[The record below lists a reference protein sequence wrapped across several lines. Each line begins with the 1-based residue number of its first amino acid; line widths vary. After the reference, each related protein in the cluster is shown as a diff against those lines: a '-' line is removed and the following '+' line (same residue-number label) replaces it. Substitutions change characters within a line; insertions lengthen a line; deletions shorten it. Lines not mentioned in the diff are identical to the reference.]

1 LQNQIKKIEEV
12 DKMGKWTIGKCVYWL
27 LALIFCF
34 VFLYPVYFTIIS
46 SFKNNNEIWNTMFAL
61 PSSIEWGNYVSA
73 IFDVQILRAVLN
85 SFVFS
90 AGACIV
96 VVIFVTMA
104 AYVVA
109 RKLIR
114 GTTFLRLYYLLGL
127 MIPPY
132 AMLIP
137 VVTMFTEFGMRDKY
151 LPMIFLYAGINFPM
165 SFYIITGFIAGI
177 SRELDEAAIVDGA
190 NTFQIVFGI
199 IFPIAKPGIFTG
211 AIMAFLTV
219 YNELVFANTLLSTKA
234 MKTIS
239 VRLLGLQGERFTSYG
254 PMFASIVMSIIP
266 IMIIYLLFQE
276 KIEGGAVAG
285 AIKG

>member
-1 LQNQIKKIEEV
+1 MK
-12 DKMGKWTIGKCVYWL
+12 KWTVGKVLYWA
-27 LALIFCF
+27 LAAIFSL
-34 VFLYPVYFTIIS
+34 VFIYPIYFTVIS

-61 PSSIEWGNYVSA
+61 PSGMEWSNYISA
-73 IFDVQILRAVLN
+73 VFDVQILQAVLN
-85 SFVFS
+85 SFLFS
-90 AGACIV
+90 FGACVIV
-96 VVIFVTMA
+96 VVFVTMA

-109 RKLIR
+109 RRLLKCS
-114 GTTFLRLYYLLGL
+114 GFLKLYYLLGL

-137 VVTMFTEFGMRDKY
+137 IVTFFTTFLLRDKY

-165 SFYIITGFIAGI
+165 SFYLITGFISGI
-177 SRELDEAAIVDGA
+177 SKELDEAAVMDGCS
-190 NTFQIVFGI
+190 TFGIVFRI

-211 AIMAFLTV
+211 AIMAFLAV

-254 PMFASIVMSIIP
+254 PMFASIVMSIVP
-266 IMIIYLLFQE
+266 ILIIYLLFQE

-285 AIKG
+285 AVKG

>member
-1 LQNQIKKIEEV
+1 MK
-12 DKMGKWTIGKCVYWL
+12 KWTIGKVVYWFFAIL
-27 LALIFCF
+27 LSFIFI
-34 VFLYPVYFTIIS
+34 YPVYFTIVS

-61 PSSIEWGNYVSA
+61 PSAIEWSNYTSA
-73 IFDVQILRAVLN
+73 IFDVQILRAVMN

-96 VVIFVTMA
+96 VVLVVTMA

-109 RKLIR
+109 RKMIR

-137 VVTMFTEFGMRDKY
+137 VVTMFTRFGMRDQY
-151 LPMIFLYAGINFPM
+151 LPMILLYAGINFPM
-165 SFYIITGFIAGI
+165 SFYIITGFISGI
-177 SRELDEAAIVDGA
+177 SRELDEAAIMDGA
-190 NTFQIVFGI
+190 STFGIVFRI

-211 AIMAFLTV
+211 AIMAFLAV
-219 YNELVFANTLLSTKA
+219 YNELVFANTLLSSKA

-266 IMIIYLLFQE
+266 ILIIYLLFQE

-285 AIKG
+285 AVKG

>member
-1 LQNQIKKIEEV
+1 
-12 DKMGKWTIGKCVYWL
+12 MRKWTIGKVVYWL
-27 LALIFCF
+27 FAVLFCF
-34 VFLYPVYFTIIS
+34 IFIYPVYFTIVS

-61 PSSIEWGNYVSA
+61 PSVIEWKNYTSA
-73 IFDVQILRAVLN
+73 IFDVQILRAVAN
-85 SFVFS
+85 SFIFS
-90 AGACIV
+90 AGACLV
-96 VVIFVTMA
+96 VVLFVTMA

-109 RKLIR
+109 RKMLR

-137 VVTMFTEFGMRDKY
+137 VVTMFTTFHMRDKY
-151 LPMIFLYAGINFPM
+151 LPMIFLYAGINIPM
-165 SFYIITGFIAGI
+165 SFYLITGFIQNI
-177 SRELDEAAIVDGA
+177 SKELDEAAIMDGA
-190 NTFQIVFGI
+190 STFGIVFKI

-219 YNELVFANTLLSTKA
+219 YNELVFANTLLSTKS

-254 PMFASIVMSIIP
+254 PMFAAIVMSIVP
-266 IMIIYLLFQE
+266 ILIIYLLFQE

-285 AIKG
+285 AVKG